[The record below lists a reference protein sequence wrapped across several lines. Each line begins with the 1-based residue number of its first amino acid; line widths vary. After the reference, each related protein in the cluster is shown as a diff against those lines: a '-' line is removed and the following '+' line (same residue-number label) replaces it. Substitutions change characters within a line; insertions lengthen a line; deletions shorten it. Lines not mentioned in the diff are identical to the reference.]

1 MNTIYNTPCGG
12 VRSGFC
18 ALMRMDIA
26 KALKGRP
33 TVARVFADAVS
44 FECKEEYSK
53 LFLTRL
59 KNIANTAVG
68 CMLLY
73 RNHSKWI
80 RGYYD
85 GVP

>member
-12 VRSGFC
+12 VRSGLC
-18 ALMRMDIA
+18 ALMHMDIA
-26 KALKGRP
+26 KALRDDP

-53 LFLTRL
+53 LFLMHL
-59 KNIANTAVG
+59 KKIANTAIGRV
-68 CMLLY
+68 LLY